1 MVYLCEAKKLMVKSE
16 AAQENVKSKLISIA
30 HLKQPQ
36 VTKVLDRRL
45 QCNHCI
51 IKLINISK

>member
-1 MVYLCEAKKLMVKSE
+1 MVYLCEAKKLMVKNE

-45 QCNHCI
+45 
-51 IKLINISK
+51 